1 MKIPKDRQII
11 INHKMGENAA
21 IWSEADKQF
30 VYANVQ
36 VDLYKGEW
44 NMYYFENEY
53 IDEKDI
59 ISWRE
64 IDSYKLIKDK
74 V

>member
-1 MKIPKDRQII
+1 MSDIPKDRHII
-11 INHKMGENAA
+11 IEHSMGTNAA
-21 IWSEADKQF
+21 IWSEADMKF

-36 VDLYKGEW
+36 VDLYKGKW

-64 IDSYKLIKDK
+64 L
-74 V
+74 

>member
-1 MKIPKDRQII
+1 MRDIPKDRQII
-11 INHKMGENAA
+11 IKHSIGKNVA
-21 IWSEADKQF
+21 IWSEADMKF

-36 VDLYKGEW
+36 VDMFYCEW

-59 ISWRE
+59 IDW
-64 IDSYKLIKDK
+64 IDL
-74 V
+74 

>member
-11 INHKMGENAA
+11 INHKMGINTA
-21 IWSEADKQF
+21 IWSEDDKQF

-64 IDSYKLIKDK
+64 IDGYQLIKDK